1 MCVSVAGAKR
11 SDIRKKNLI
20 DTRFILIRM
29 KVAISC
35 RVRGDWFQVPCKDGE
50 LMSFHAASEPTLGR
64 FHCHSGKHNIRWLG
78 EEALRRYLKLRPPS
92 FVPNREE
99 RVHDIRKTVGG
110 AILDP
115 EDAVGAVLDDNDFV
129 SIGKSVF
136 IIYFFYLNDEMF
148 PYQCRNSVA

>member
-1 MCVSVAGAKR
+1 M
-11 SDIRKKNLI
+11 
-20 DTRFILIRM
+20 
-29 KVAISC
+29 
-35 RVRGDWFQVPCKDGE
+35 
-50 LMSFHAASEPTLGR
+50 
-64 FHCHSGKHNIRWLG
+64 G